1 MTKEQLQNA
10 LNEATARIDEQKAK
24 IANLETENAKLK
36 ADLLDAIPATA
47 SATFAVDKDRI
58 ALLEAENGRITAELA
73 AAKKRIEATA
83 GANAILEDELKE
95 ARAQQQQPAGDPAD
109 KGKIGILLGAIG
121 KSCADHCPH
130 HLDEAACKNCSVF
143 KAVFSAGYQI
153 PRPEPAQEV

>member
-1 MTKEQLQNA
+1 MTKEQMQAA
-10 LNEATARIDEQKAK
+10 LNQATAEAAELKAK
-24 IANLETENAKLK
+24 IADLETQ
-36 ADLLDAIPATA
+36 
-47 SATFAVDKDRI
+47 
-58 ALLEAENGRITAELA
+58 NGRITAELA
-73 AAKKRIEATA
+73 AAKKQIEATA

-95 ARAQQQQPAGDPAD
+95 ARAQQQPPAGDPAD

-143 KAVFSAGYQI
+143 KAVFCAGYQI

>member
-1 MTKEQLQNA
+1 MTKEQMQAA
-10 LNEATARIDEQKAK
+10 LNQATAEAAELKAK
-24 IANLETENAKLK
+24 IADLETQ
-36 ADLLDAIPATA
+36 
-47 SATFAVDKDRI
+47 
-58 ALLEAENGRITAELA
+58 NGRITAELA
-73 AAKKRIEATA
+73 AAKKQIEATA

-143 KAVFSAGYQI
+143 KAVFCAGYQI

>member
-1 MTKEQLQNA
+1 MTKEQMQAA
-10 LNEATARIDEQKAK
+10 LNQATAEAAELKAK
-24 IANLETENAKLK
+24 IADLETQ
-36 ADLLDAIPATA
+36 
-47 SATFAVDKDRI
+47 
-58 ALLEAENGRITAELA
+58 NGRITAELA
-73 AAKKRIEATA
+73 AAKMQIEVIA
-83 GANAILEDELKE
+83 GANAILEDDLKE

-143 KAVFSAGYQI
+143 KAVFCAGYQI